1 MVDKVEVLWD
11 NNTKEHTLKINFKLG
26 IYEDTRKQVD
36 NYKFE
41 VKEGKNVVTL
51 NGINSKKISYGKK
64 DTNLEPYSTVTDLAK
79 FLG

>member
-1 MVDKVEVLWD
+1 MDKVEVLWD
-11 NNTKEHTLKINFKLG
+11 NKTKEHTLKINFKLG

-51 NGINSKKISYGKK
+51 NGINSKRLFLNVQ
-64 DTNLEPYSTVTDLAK
+64 TNKLKMSMKLPNY
-79 FLG
+79 